1 MSAITYYSE
10 QAVAALYRDV
20 EKSLEWYYAPNDA
33 PPAASDV
40 QNPVRFSTLTYRD
53 LHKQLTQDRAASS
66 HDAENAMLVY
76 RSLEMLTHQQAADER
91 LWTYLCHAECAPYV
105 AARWLAAHRLS
116 DKDEDA
122 RVRRVRNH
130 FFASGNRAL
139 IRDNALSRLWW
150 LGRIAV
156 RVDPEDPRR
165 FLDIL
170 LYRQDVRSA
179 LIERPA
185 ISMNHDVLRA
195 IYAVM
200 LSCWEDDGPKA
211 ELFQREAFRQW
222 MVNLNRRGGV
232 VLLDALSDDQLRKL
246 IRDEADHA
254 LSAVL

>member
-1 MSAITYYSE
+1 MSVITYYSE
-10 QAVAALYRDV
+10 QAVEALRRDI
-20 EKSLEWYYAPNDA
+20 EQSLEWYYAPRGA
-33 PPAASDV
+33 PPSAVDV
-40 QNPVRFSTLTYRD
+40 QNPVRVSALTYTD
-53 LHKQLTQDRAASS
+53 LWDRLTPDRAASS

-76 RSLEMLTHQQAADER
+76 QSLDRLTHQQAADER
-91 LWTYLCHAECAPYV
+91 LWTYLCHTECAPYV
-105 AARWLAAHRLS
+105 AARWLAAHRSS
-116 DKDEDA
+116 DKDKDA
-122 RVRRVRNH
+122 RSRRVRNH

-139 IRDNALSRLWW
+139 IRDNGLSRLWW

-185 ISMNHDVLRA
+185 ISMNHNVLRA

-200 LSCWEDDGPKA
+200 RECWERDGAKA
-211 ELFQREAFRQW
+211 LLFQRERFRDW

-232 VLLDALSDDQLRKL
+232 VLLDALSDGQLDAL
-246 IRDEADHA
+246 IRREADKA
-254 LSAVL
+254 LGP